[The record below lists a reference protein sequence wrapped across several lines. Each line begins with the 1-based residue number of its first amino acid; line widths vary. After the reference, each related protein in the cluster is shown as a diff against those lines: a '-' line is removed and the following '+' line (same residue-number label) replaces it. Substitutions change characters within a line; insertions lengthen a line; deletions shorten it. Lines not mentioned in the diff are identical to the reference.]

1 MPKKLMML
9 WLAAP
14 ALALGGCVT
23 NGTENRGLESVHQP
37 VVSRSE
43 FLFDANVDGGRL
55 SEAELRRLLGW
66 METLRVTYGDR
77 IAVDDPSGGTTARA
91 QVAALAGEYG
101 LFLEPVPP
109 ITTSAVAPGTVRV
122 IITRSVATVPGCPDY
137 SRNGTAEFNS
147 NTSSNHGC
155 AINSNIAAMVAR
167 PEDLVRGRP
176 GAPTSDPATS
186 TKAIQALRK
195 AASASGGA
203 LKAESAGGK

>member
-1 MPKKLMML
+1 MTKPFMML
-9 WLAAP
+9 LAAP
-14 ALALGGCVT
+14 TLALSACAT
-23 NGTENRGLESVHQP
+23 TSTQNRGLESVHQP
-37 VVSRSE
+37 VVSRNE
-43 FLFDANVDGGRL
+43 FLFDASVDAGRL

-66 METLRVTYGDR
+66 METLRVAYGDR
-77 IAVDDPSGGTTARA
+77 IAVDDPSGGATVRA

-109 ITTSAVAPGTVRV
+109 ITAAAVAPGTVRV
-122 IITRSVATVPGCPDY
+122 IITRSVASVPGCPDY
-137 SRNGTAEFNS
+137 SRNGSAEFNG

-176 GAPTSDPATS
+176 GAPTSDTAAS

-195 AASASGGA
+195 AASASGA
-203 LKAESAGGK
+203 PLKAESAGGK